1 MQDFRKL
8 VVWKRA
14 HSLVI
19 RIYALTR
26 LFPANERYGLT
37 TQIRRCASSIP
48 TNIAEGCGRQSSR
61 ELIRFVEIALGSAS
75 ELDYQLLLAHDLGF
89 ITPSDYAIDSKAITD
104 IKRMLS
110 GLRTGIM
117 KRVTTKT

>member
-14 HSLVI
+14 HSLAI
-19 RIYALTR
+19 RVYALTK

-37 TQIRRCASSIP
+37 TQIRRCACSIP
-48 TNIAEGCGRQSSR
+48 IDIAEGCGRQTSK
-61 ELIRFVEIALGSAS
+61 ELTRFVEIALGSAS

-89 ITPSDYAIDSKAITD
+89 ITPSDYEIDSKSIAE

-110 GLRTGIM
+110 GLRTGIQ
-117 KRVTTKT
+117 KRVASRT